1 MGAARAPRVPEV
13 FSDHAARCRSA
24 LAEVPASERA
34 DAERVLSLVRARDA
48 GEALD
53 GESVR
58 RELLGLI
65 ERLGRRASSSVPFA
79 TLARALSADLH
90 GALGVRAESL
100 LACDQALQL
109 RGL

>member
-1 MGAARAPRVPEV
+1 MQRAPRVPDV
-13 FSDHAARCRSA
+13 FADCAARCRSA
-24 LAEVPASERA
+24 LADVPLGERA
-34 DAERVLSLVRARDA
+34 DAERVLTLVRARDA
-48 GEALD
+48 GEAVA

-65 ERLGRRASSSVPFA
+65 ERLGRRASTSVPFA
-79 TLARALSADLH
+79 NLARALSADLH